1 MKMIKY
7 LLLLAAVAVA
17 VPAVAQI
24 TDEVGRQPVERLEY
38 EALPT
43 NFLQE
48 VSLDSLQQAPVQTGE
63 LNNYEYRVEA
73 TDQNK
78 KGKYKGLVA
87 KAINEDKGYSL
98 VMQILP
104 GGAVHKFCAGS
115 EEVCKSISNGVECG
129 DTWKAWCY
137 LPQESFLDEPVVVSK
152 DVQVADNLKSI
163 EVQEKVRSA
172 K

>member
-24 TDEVGRQPVERLEY
+24 ADEVGRQRRLDSSSLEHLNIVY
-38 EALPT
+38 EDVLPT
-43 NFLQE
+43 AQPQAINA
-48 VSLDSLQQAPVQTGE
+48 APVQTGE

-73 TDQNK
+73 TDQNAR
-78 KGKYKGLVA
+78 GKYKGLVA
-87 KAINEDKGYSL
+87 EAINEDKGYAL
-98 VMQILP
+98 VMEILP
-104 GGAVHKFCAGS
+104 GGTVHKFCAGN

-137 LPQESFLDEPVVVSK
+137 LPREELIPAVDTFVPEPVY
-152 DVQVADNLKSI
+152 D
-163 EVQEKVRSA
+163 A
-172 K
+172 KK